1 MRAALIAF
9 AALMI
14 AAPAHATDPWAESTV
29 SVSAGTAVTETPRSG
44 FGDDFAGVQ
53 SGALDDGTVDAN
65 ALADIAPAAGGD
77 VKADDKTAT
86 TTDTQ
91 AAGDAAAAVEPAA
104 GDVKSGNPFITE
116 DGGEP
121 VEFAPGDKE
130 NKIVGP

>member
-14 AAPAHATDPWAESTV
+14 AVPAHATDPWADTAV
-29 SVSAGTAVTETPRSG
+29 SVGAGNAVTEAPRSG

-53 SGALDDGTVDAN
+53 SGALDDGAAVDAN

-77 VKADDKTAT
+77 AKTDEAT
-86 TTDTQ
+86 PAEEAQ
-91 AAGDAAAAVEPAA
+91 AAGDAAAVEPAA
-104 GDVKSGNPFITE
+104 GDVKTGNPFISE

-121 VEFAPGDKE
+121 VELAPGDQE